1 MFICLRDAVL
11 FSLQVDAFTMR
22 YYLSILCVFSFVFVA
37 SCSGTSGDSANSAN
51 ANLSNVGEYQ
61 DAALAL
67 ADGTRFLD
75 EDEVE
80 KAIAALLQAVKL
92 DPDLAEA
99 YFNLGVAYAL
109 IELRDSL
116 DPESSVPIGSNTD
129 DANKKPNSAVAFE
142 KAAEAYEKIITRE
155 PENYQ
160 AHFSLG
166 LSYNKLNKDREAAR
180 AFRQAVRLNP
190 EDAQYQT
197 ELGKILIKLAE
208 YREAIAPLKKA
219 LELDPESVEAEEL
232 LSDAEAG
239 RSRVDYVSP
248 KRDTNSTSNSNTSA
262 NSSGSSSS
270 NSSSPASGS
279 NSKPGSSSTPR
290 PAASRTPTSSNRP
303 R

>member
-1 MFICLRDAVL
+1 MAFVVSIFCFL
-11 FSLQVDAFTMR
+11 FAIGLAG
-22 YYLSILCVFSFVFVA
+22 
-37 SCSGTSGDSANSAN
+37 CSGTSGDSSNSGN
-51 ANLSNVGEYQ
+51 ANLSDVSEYQ
-61 DAALAL
+61 DAAQAL

-75 EDEVE
+75 DDEVE

-109 IELRDSL
+109 VEMRDSL
-116 DPESSVPIGSNTD
+116 DPERALPIGSNTD
-129 DANKKPNSAVAFE
+129 DTNKRPNSAIAFE
-142 KAAEAYEKIITRE
+142 KAAEAYERIIKRE

-208 YREAIAPLKKA
+208 YREAIGPLKKA
-219 LELDPESVEAEEL
+219 LELDPENVEAEEL

-248 KRDTNSTSNSNTSA
+248 KRDTNSASNSNTSA
-262 NSSGSSSS
+262 NSSSAAS
-270 NSSSPASGS
+270 NSDSRTD
-279 NSKPGSSSTPR
+279 SKPTPNQTPVGTPR
-290 PAASRTPTSSNRP
+290 PAATRQQPPTNRP
-303 R
+303 N